1 MFARLILVMTAS
13 LSLAAAERAL
23 TTAPHGH
30 QIHHDQA
37 FSADGRWI
45 HFDVRPDET
54 RLAESAWIGRVE
66 VATGRVEVLHRVVGP
81 VPPAPGVGAIV
92 VSPTDG
98 RLAFIQGL
106 PDASPENPYA
116 VHRRCARTLAADGSL
131 AHLDARH
138 PVASPVPGALRGGTH
153 AFAWSPNG
161 RRLSFTYNDATV
173 GAVPAPDDLRTVGVM
188 ELARPIEVPAGPGA
202 FSGQTF
208 ATVVAEV
215 RPNPAPGTDQLL
227 RAHDEAWVDASR
239 LAFLG
244 VVRAADGSLL
254 TEVFLA
260 ELPALLSPSIFPVS
274 GPPRPPS
281 DIPLRR
287 LTRTERRAHP
297 GVQGPRH
304 WVRPSPDRSL
314 VAFLA
319 KDAAGIVQIHAVP
332 IAGGEVRAL
341 SRLPVSVDA
350 PFSWTPDGRR
360 LACSAGG
367 RLWVVDAATARAE
380 PLTGPSPRGQEPR
393 HAVLVS
399 PDGKTVATNRFLPG
413 GDGRSHAQI
422 VLVDLPPAA
431 R

>member
-1 MFARLILVMTAS
+1 M
-13 LSLAAAERAL
+13 LAALALPLAAGERPL
-23 TTAPHGH
+23 TSAPHGH
-30 QIHHDQA
+30 QIHQDQA
-37 FSADGRWI
+37 FSPDGRWI
-45 HFDVRPDET
+45 HFDARPDDT

-66 VATGRVEVLHRVVGP
+66 LATGRVEVLHRVPGQ
-81 VPPAPGVGAIV
+81 VPPAPGVGAV
-92 VSPTDG
+92 VASPTDG

-106 PDASPENPYA
+106 PDASSENPYA
-116 VHRRCARTLAADGSL
+116 VNRRSGRTLAADGSVL
-131 AHLDARH
+131 HLDARH

-153 AFAWSPNG
+153 AFAWSPDG

-173 GAVPAPDDLRTVGVM
+173 GARPAPTDLRTVGVM
-188 ELARPIEVPAGPGA
+188 QPGRAVDVPAGPGA
-202 FSGQTF
+202 FPGAAF

-215 RPNPAPGTDQLL
+215 RPDPDPGSDQLL

-260 ELPALLSPSIFPVS
+260 ELPARLASARFSPS
-274 GPPRPPS
+274 GPPLPPA
-281 DIPLRR
+281 DIQLRR

-319 KDAAGIVQIHAVP
+319 KDDAGLVQIHAVP
-332 IAGGEVRAL
+332 AAGGDIRAL
-341 SRLPVSVDA
+341 SRLPASVDA

-360 LACSAGG
+360 LACAAGG
-367 RLWVVDAATARAE
+367 RLWIVDASTGRAE
-380 PLTGPSPRGQEPR
+380 PLTPPAPDGQEPR
-393 HAVLVS
+393 HSVLVS

-413 GDGRSHAQI
+413 ADGRPHCQI
-422 VLVDLPPAA
+422 VLVDLPPSA

>member
-1 MFARLILVMTAS
+1 MPARLAMLVA
-13 LSLAAAERAL
+13 LSLPLAAGERTL
-23 TTAPHGH
+23 TSAPHGH

-37 FSADGRWI
+37 FSPDGRWI
-45 HFDVRPDET
+45 HFDARADET
-54 RLAESAWIGRVE
+54 RLAASAWIGRVE
-66 VATGRVEVLHRVVGP
+66 LATGRVEVLHRVNGP
-81 VPPAPGVGAIV
+81 VPPAPGVGAV
-92 VSPTDG
+92 VASPADG

-116 VHRRCARTLAADGSL
+116 VHRRCGRTLAADGSP

-153 AFAWSPNG
+153 AFAWSPDG

-173 GAVPAPDDLRTVGVM
+173 GAVPAPADLRTVGVM
-188 ELARPIEVPAGPGA
+188 ELGRPVDVPAGPGA
-202 FSGQTF
+202 FAGQAF
-208 ATVVAEV
+208 ATVVAAV
-215 RPNPAPGTDQLL
+215 RPDPAPGSDQLL

-260 ELPALLSPSIFPVS
+260 ELPARLSAATFAPS
-274 GPPRPPS
+274 GPPRPPT

-314 VAFLA
+314 IAFLA
-319 KDAAGIVQIHAVP
+319 KDDAGIVQIHAVP
-332 IAGGEVRAL
+332 VAGGEVRAL

-350 PFSWTPDGRR
+350 PFSWTPDGHR

-367 RLWVVDAATARAE
+367 RLWVVDVATGRAE
-380 PLTGPSPRGQEPR
+380 ALTAAAPRGQEPR

-413 GDGRSHAQI
+413 ADGHAHAQI
-422 VLVDLPPAA
+422 VLVDLPPSA